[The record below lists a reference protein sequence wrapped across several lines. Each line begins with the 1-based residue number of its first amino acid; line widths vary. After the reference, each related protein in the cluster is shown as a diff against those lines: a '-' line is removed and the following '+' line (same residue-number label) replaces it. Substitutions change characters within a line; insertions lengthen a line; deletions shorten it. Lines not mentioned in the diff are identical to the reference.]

1 MYKKPCTWYDSHPV
15 PPVMRHTPY
24 HCATATGFLSL
35 CNPCFQPEARSNGPD
50 SDVRSFS
57 SGGWY
62 NGDGRI
68 AKAGWA
74 ATATSGRAEGSVPD
88 HKVYFQFNDIFE

>member
-1 MYKKPCTWYDSHPV
+1 MVRFAPSASCHETYALPLCT
-15 PPVMRHTPY
+15 
-24 HCATATGFLSL
+24 AIGFLSI
-35 CNPCFQPEARSNGPD
+35 CNPCLQPEARSNGPD